1 MSLLQLVPC
10 SSQSV
15 RSIQFTRSTLCR
27 KPGRLRLVG
36 FALLMAALLL
46 LQTLGLLHTLGHGLE
61 HDIKH
66 SESVAVAHATH
77 ADHAHEG
84 AGFLNQL
91 FSAHASDA
99 DCRLYDQLAGGHAVP
114 SALAVTLPV
123 AAPPFA
129 VASFAGDALARWAAL
144 FNARGPPLTV

>member
-1 MSLLQLVPC
+1 MSCHQTVRPQSGRPPTGLRAIGLV
-10 SSQSV
+10 
-15 RSIQFTRSTLCR
+15 
-27 KPGRLRLVG
+27 
-36 FALLMAALLL
+36 LLMAALLL
-46 LQTLGLLHTLGHGLE
+46 VQALGQIHAVRHGLAADVTHGAGTAE
-61 HDIKH
+61 G
-66 SESVAVAHATH
+66 SAPHAAH

-114 SALAVTLPV
+114 SALAVTVPV
-123 AAPPFA
+123 VAPPFA